1 MSAIE
6 RRFDSDLVSARVRI
20 AYLEQDLSDAL
31 YILYGLLV
39 EIASHRECD
48 LRDKAL
54 ALVRLKILQMPQ
66 GFSVGKSLIDLD
78 RQLGNVLESK
88 GVNLEKYVYEA
99 RCK

>member
-1 MSAIE
+1 MSATE
-6 RRFDSDLVSARVRI
+6 RHFDSDLVSARVRI
-20 AYLEQDLSDAL
+20 FYLEQDLSDAL

-39 EIASHRECD
+39 EIASQPQCE

-54 ALVRLKILQMPQ
+54 VSLRLKMLQMPQ
-66 GFSVGKSLIDLD
+66 GFSVGERLIDLD
-78 RQLGNVLESK
+78 RQFGNVLETK